1 MEFPLVSMDKKTERI
16 TIRLSADLHAR
27 MIAGA
32 AAANQW
38 SLSAYATAIVE
49 ANVPALAPVV
59 APVAPVAAP
68 ASVVVF
74 KTKAK
79 PKATKAKPKAKKKK

>member
-1 MEFPLVSMDKKTERI
+1 MDKKTERI

-59 APVAPVAAP
+59 APVAPVAPVAAP